1 MKIIK
6 SSSNNELTLY
16 ISLACPI
23 NQNTLGKINS
33 QLNKYAP
40 NYQALW
46 TWVFVAGKYYTVSSP
61 KTYQPSL
68 YKKNKNIISQKIKIF
83 STQYNP
89 NFSEIILICK
99 FSSPRKITKS

>member
-33 QLNKYAP
+33 QLNKYTP
-40 NYQALW
+40 NYQAL
-46 TWVFVAGKYYTVSSP
+46 
-61 KTYQPSL
+61 
-68 YKKNKNIISQKIKIF
+68 
-83 STQYNP
+83 
-89 NFSEIILICK
+89 
-99 FSSPRKITKS
+99 